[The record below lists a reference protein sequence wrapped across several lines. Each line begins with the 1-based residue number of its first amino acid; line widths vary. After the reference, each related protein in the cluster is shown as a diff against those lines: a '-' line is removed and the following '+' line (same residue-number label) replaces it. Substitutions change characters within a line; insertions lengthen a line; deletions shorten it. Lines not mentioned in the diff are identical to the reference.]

1 MIGHLDCGERLEA
14 SVAGAGAGAGGGI
27 IIREDNTHQTG
38 PAITIGPAHN
48 TRH

>member
-14 SVAGAGAGAGGGI
+14 RGGVAGGGI

-38 PAITIGPAHN
+38 PAITIGPAA
-48 TRH
+48 TIQDTD